1 MRDVALNKLLQLIHY
16 SPSKNFEEATV
27 RNVEFISS
35 SKTINLYIVIKKVVP
50 ITEILEFNDN
60 LKQGMI
66 KIGACLNI
74 NITYEYENKV
84 INAELL
90 KEYYEYT
97 LNILKNRKV
106 IFLSLDKFQ
115 VEFKDNEAIIYVGG
129 DSDVELIEPLFRF
142 VQKSIEAL
150 GITFTNFT
158 VKINESIV
166 SIDETIK
173 ESAIDDLNM
182 AITNSRNSGSH
193 KDSKE
198 QVKIYKPE
206 KRKSHINGN
215 PNSISEIPSTEEK
228 LVEYKQLKGSTYFLI
243 EGIVK
248 TSKLTITKTGYKIF
262 DATVVDKTG
271 AIQIKTFI
279 TEGKGES
286 QEFYEH
292 KVSKDNKV
300 RVYGLASY
308 DTFAR
313 DVVIKIFEIISYGE
327 YKVSE
332 EHTDNSRIKR
342 VELHAHSK
350 MTFLDSVLP
359 IDKYAKRAKEY
370 GHSAIAL
377 TDKNTVQGL
386 GELSKIT
393 KDLGI
398 KPIYGIEANYINE
411 KYLYPALSDHDIP
424 LADATFVVYDLET
437 TGINTT
443 YNEIIE
449 IGARKVKHG
458 AVIGEFTSLVNPK
471 RLIPS
476 DVCKLTNI
484 SNDDVRNAPFIEE
497 VLPKFLAFIDG
508 CILVGHNVT
517 FDNGQLYH
525 NLKEQGLYKG
535 LIPTIDTMQLA
546 RAKYSSILKKY
557 GLEDLVKAFNITLDG
572 HHRAENDAVATTEI
586 FIKMYNDLIN
596 DGIDNYNKINS
607 LVNIDEMYKLIH
619 PYHITML
626 AKNRTGLVNL
636 NRLVTDAHCNHLAKT
651 PRFMRNV
658 IEKHREGLLIGSSC
672 IHGEVFEMALNKD
685 YEDLLDV
692 IDFYDYIEV
701 QPLTCYSSLIEL
713 KRDEMTY
720 EKLQNVVNRIIKAA
734 KQKNKLVVATGDV
747 HELDVEDRIYRNI
760 IYDKPLIGGGIHELN
775 GVDNLPDTHYRNTEE
790 MLSEFSY
797 LNHDL
802 AYEIVVT
809 NTNKINDMIESY
821 NLFPDKLFA
830 PGDDFMAEFGIPSA
844 LEDLEKITYEV
855 ANNRYGRNGLP
866 QIIVDRLNKELGSIK
881 TYSYGSIYY
890 IAYLLVKHSR
900 EAGYVVGSRGSVG
913 SSLVAT
919 FMRITEVNSLP
930 PHYVCP
936 KCHFTAFKYTK
947 EQIEKYNP
955 TKEELDLQDELW
967 KYDSGL
973 DLPPKEC
980 PYCHEI
986 MAGDGCNIP
995 FETFLG
1001 FKGDKV
1007 PDIDLNF
1014 SGEYQAKAHAFCRE
1028 IFGVENTFRGGT
1040 IGTIA
1045 KRTAENY
1052 IKDYYIKRGKVL
1064 RNCEIEGM
1072 TENIMG
1078 IKRQTGQHPGGI
1090 VVVPKGIDINEVT
1103 PVQYPADDITSD
1115 WKTTHVDYHKFEANL
1130 LKLDILGHD
1139 DPTMMRYL
1147 MNFVDENPN
1156 EFPFTRVEDI
1166 PLNDENV
1173 LKMFSGIDV
1182 LGVTYDQVL
1191 SKIASTGLPEFG
1203 TSLTKNMLCEIR
1215 PTTISDLIRISGLS
1229 HGTDVWSGNARD
1241 YFLGKR
1247 PGYDPIPISELICC
1261 RDDIMVKL
1269 IETGLPPQN
1278 AFKIMEAVR
1287 KGRGLSPEN
1296 EALMVKFGVP
1306 EWYIDCCKK
1315 IKYLF
1320 PKAHATAYVI
1330 MALRIAWFKFYKPLY
1345 FYSGFFSKRS
1355 DFFEVD
1361 TLQGGFDSIKARVE
1375 EFEKKYGNYDD
1386 TGDDDDSSQSVKEDS
1401 GGGSAVKEKRLL
1413 NVLRVAL
1420 EMVSRGY
1427 SFIGVDINKSD
1438 AVNFKIEGNS
1448 LIIPFVAI
1456 DSFGENTAKQ
1466 LVQRR
1471 GNEPFTS
1478 RRDAERRGH
1487 ISNSLFEKLYQFG
1500 AFDGLPLDDE
1510 IGIFKFLNDD
1520 DKN

>member
-1 MRDVALNKLLQLIHY
+1 MKDPALNKLLQLIKY
-16 SPSKNFEEATV
+16 TPNKELDETTV
-27 RNVEFISS
+27 KKVEFNSN
-35 SKTINLYIVIKKVVP
+35 SKTLNLIINFKEVVP
-50 ITEILEFNDN
+50 FETIVEFNKV
-60 LKQGMI
+60 LKEGMVT
-66 KIGACLNI
+66 IGACLSA
-74 NITYEYENKV
+74 NITYEYTNKV
-84 INAELL
+84 MNKELL
-90 KEYYEYT
+90 EEYYHKT
-97 LNILKNRKV
+97 LDLLKDRKV
-106 IFLSLDKFQ
+106 IYQSLDKFQ
-115 VEFKDNEAIIYVGG
+115 VEFNDNNATIIVGG
-129 DSDVELIEPLFRF
+129 DEDYITIEPLFNSIK
-142 VQKSIEAL
+142 KSIARL
-150 GITFTNFT
+150 GIDFVNFNLR
-158 VKINESIV
+158 IDESVV
-166 SIDETIK
+166 SIKETIK
-173 ESAIDDLNM
+173 ESAIDSLNVAM
-182 AITNSRNSGSH
+182 SHSKPTYTNN
-193 KDSKE
+193 DNKE
-198 QVKIYKPE
+198 KTKIYRPE
-206 KRKSHINGN
+206 KQKSRINGT
-215 PNSISEIPSTEEK
+215 PNKISEIPSTEEK
-228 LVEYKQLKGSTYFLI
+228 LVENKQLRGNNYFLI
-243 EGIVK
+243 EGNVVA
-248 TSKLTITKTGYKIF
+248 SNLNITKSGYKIF
-262 DATVVDKTG
+262 DATIKDKTG
-271 AIQIKTFI
+271 LIQIKTFI
-279 TEGKGES
+279 SETRGES
-286 QEFYEH
+286 QEFYEK
-292 KVSKDNKV
+292 KVSPGNKI
-300 RVYGLASY
+300 RVYGLADY
-308 DTFAR
+308 DEFSR
-313 DVVIKIFEIISYGE
+313 DVVLKIYDIISYGPVQME
-327 YKVSE
+327 SE
-332 EHTDNSRIKR
+332 KATDNSRIKR

-359 IDKYAKRAKEY
+359 IDKYVERAKEY

-386 GELSKIT
+386 GELSKAAS
-393 KDLGI
+393 KYGI

-411 KYLYPALSDHDIP
+411 KYLYPALTTHDIP
-424 LADATFVVYDLET
+424 LKDATFVVYDLET

-443 YNEIIE
+443 YNDIIE
-449 IGARKVKHG
+449 IGARKVKNG
-458 AVIGEFTSLVNPK
+458 MIIDEFTSLINPR
-471 RLIPS
+471 RLIPN
-476 DVCKLTNI
+476 DVAMLTNI
-484 SNDDVRNAPFIEE
+484 SNDNVRNAPFIED
-497 VLPKFLAFIDG
+497 VLPKFKDFIDG

-525 NLKEQGLYKG
+525 NLKKLNIFDGP
-535 LIPTIDTMQLA
+535 IPTIDTMQLA
-546 RAKYSSILKKY
+546 RAKYSNILKKY

-586 FIKMYNDLIN
+586 FIKMYNDLLS
-596 DGIDNYNKINS
+596 DSIDNYNKINS
-607 LVNIDEMYKLIH
+607 LVNVENMFKLVH
-619 PYHITML
+619 PYHLTML
-626 AKNRTGLVNL
+626 AMNRTGLVNL
-636 NRLVTDAHCNHLAKT
+636 NRLVSDAHCNHFART
-651 PRFMRNV
+651 PRFLKSV
-658 IEKHREGLLIGSSC
+658 IEKNREGLLIGSSC

-701 QPLTCYSSLIEL
+701 QPLSCYSSLVEM
-713 KRDEMTY
+713 KKDEITY
-720 EKLQNVVNRIIKAA
+720 EKLQNVVNRIIRAA
-734 KQKNKLVVATGDV
+734 KEKGKIVVATGDV
-747 HELDVEDRIYRNI
+747 HELNPEDRIYRNI

-790 MLSEFSY
+790 MLKEFDY

-809 NTNKINDMIESY
+809 NTNKISDMIESY

-830 PGDDFMAEFGIPSA
+830 PGDDFMADFGIPSA
-844 LEDLEKITYEV
+844 LKDLERITYQV
-855 ANNRYGRNGLP
+855 ANDKYGRDKLP
-866 QIIVDRLNKELGSIK
+866 QIIEDRLNKELGSIT

-900 EAGYVVGSRGSVG
+900 DAGYVVGSRGSVG

-936 KCHFTAFKYTK
+936 KCHFTAFKYTN
-947 EQIEKYNP
+947 EQIEKYHP
-955 TKEELDLQDELW
+955 TQDELDLQDELW
-967 KYDSGL
+967 RYDSGL
-973 DLPPKEC
+973 DLPPRKC
-980 PYCHEI
+980 PHCGEI
-986 MAGDGCNIP
+986 MTGDGCNIP

-1014 SGEYQAKAHAFCRE
+1014 SGEYQAKAHSFCRE
-1028 IFGVENTFRGGT
+1028 IFGTENTFRGGT

-1052 IKDYYIKRGKVL
+1052 IKDYYEKRNKKL
-1064 RNCEIEGM
+1064 RNCEVESM

-1103 PVQYPADDITSD
+1103 PVQYPADDVTSD

-1147 MNFVDENPN
+1147 MNFVDANPS
-1156 EFPFTRVEDI
+1156 EFPFNRVEDI

-1173 LKMFSGIDV
+1173 LKMFSGIDI
-1182 LGVTYDQVL
+1182 LGVTYDMVL

-1203 TSLTKNMLCEIR
+1203 TSLTKNMLAEIK

-1241 YFLGKR
+1241 YFLGTR

-1287 KGRGLSPEN
+1287 KGKGLSSEN
-1296 EALMVKFGVP
+1296 EALMRKFNVP
-1306 EWYIDCCKK
+1306 DWYIDCCKK

-1361 TLQGGFDSIKARVE
+1361 TLQGGFDTIKRRVQE
-1375 EFEKKYGNYDD
+1375 LEKKYGNLDD
-1386 TGDDDDSSQSVKEDS
+1386 VSEDESATTEVSS
-1401 GGGSAVKEKRLL
+1401 GGGSAVKEKKLL

-1420 EMVSRGY
+1420 EMVARGY
-1427 SFIGVDINKSD
+1427 SFIGVDINRSD

-1456 DSFGENTAKQ
+1456 DSFGENTAKL

-1471 GNEPFTS
+1471 GDEPFTS
-1478 RRDAERRGH
+1478 IKDAERRGR
-1487 ISNSLFEKLYQFG
+1487 ISNSLFEKLYQVG
-1500 AFDGLPLDDE
+1500 AFDGLPQDDE
-1510 IGIFKFLNDD
+1510 IGLFKFLDD
-1520 DKN
+1520 NN

>member
-1 MRDVALNKLLQLIHY
+1 MKDPALNKLLQLIKY
-16 SPSKNFEEATV
+16 TPNKELDETTV
-27 RNVEFISS
+27 KKVEFISN
-35 SKTINLYIVIKKVVP
+35 SKTLNLIINFKEVVP
-50 ITEILEFNDN
+50 FETIVEFNKV
-60 LKQGMI
+60 LKEGMI
-66 KIGACLNI
+66 AIGACI
-74 NITYEYENKV
+74 SANITYEYTNKV
-84 INAELL
+84 INKELL
-90 KEYYEYT
+90 EDYYHKT
-97 LNILKNRKV
+97 LDLLKDRKV
-106 IFLSLDKFQ
+106 IYQSLDKFQ
-115 VEFKDNEAIIYVGG
+115 VEFNDNDATIIVGG
-129 DSDVELIEPLFRF
+129 DEDYITIEPLFNSIK
-142 VQKSIEAL
+142 KSIARL
-150 GITFTNFT
+150 GIDFVNFNLR
-158 VKINESIV
+158 IDESVV
-166 SIDETIK
+166 SIKETIK
-173 ESAIDDLNM
+173 ESAIDSLNIAM
-182 AITNSRNSGSH
+182 NH
-193 KDSKE
+193 SKPTYINNDNKE
-198 QVKIYKPE
+198 KTKIYRPE
-206 KRKSHINGN
+206 KQKSRINGT
-215 PNSISEIPSTEEK
+215 PNKISEIPSTEEK
-228 LVEYKQLKGSTYFLI
+228 LVENKQLRGNNYFLI
-243 EGIVK
+243 EGNVVA
-248 TSKLTITKTGYKIF
+248 SNLNITKTGYKIF
-262 DATVVDKTG
+262 DATIKDKTG
-271 AIQIKTFI
+271 LIQIKTFI
-279 TEGKGES
+279 SETRGES
-286 QEFYEH
+286 QEFYEK
-292 KVSKDNKV
+292 KVSPGNKI
-300 RVYGLASY
+300 RVYGLADY
-308 DTFAR
+308 DEFSR
-313 DVVIKIFEIISYGE
+313 DVVLKIYDIISYGPVQME
-327 YKVSE
+327 SE
-332 EHTDNSRIKR
+332 KATDNSRIKR

-359 IDKYAKRAKEY
+359 IDKYVERAKEY

-386 GELSKIT
+386 GELSKAAS
-393 KDLGI
+393 KYGI

-411 KYLYPALSDHDIP
+411 KYLYPALTTHDIP
-424 LADATFVVYDLET
+424 LKDAIFVVYDLET

-443 YNEIIE
+443 YNDIIE
-449 IGARKVKHG
+449 IGARKVKNG
-458 AVIGEFTSLVNPK
+458 MIIDEFTSLINPR
-471 RLIPS
+471 RLIPN
-476 DVCKLTNI
+476 DVAMLTNI
-484 SNDDVRNAPFIEE
+484 SNDDVRNAPFIED
-497 VLPKFLAFIDG
+497 VLPKFKDFIDG

-525 NLKEQGLYKG
+525 NLKKLNIFDGP
-535 LIPTIDTMQLA
+535 IPTIDTMQLA
-546 RAKYSSILKKY
+546 RAKYSNILKKY

-586 FIKMYNDLIN
+586 FIKMYNDLLSDSIE
-596 DGIDNYNKINS
+596 NYNKINS
-607 LVNIDEMYKLIH
+607 LVNVENMFKLVH
-619 PYHITML
+619 PYHLTML
-626 AKNRTGLVNL
+626 AMNRTGLVNL
-636 NRLVTDAHCNHLAKT
+636 NRLVSDAHCNHFART
-651 PRFMRNV
+651 PRFLKSV
-658 IEKHREGLLIGSSC
+658 IEKNREGILIGSSC

-701 QPLTCYSSLIEL
+701 QPLSCYSSLVEM
-713 KRDEMTY
+713 KKDEITY
-720 EKLQNVVNRIIKAA
+720 EKLQNVVNRIIRAA
-734 KQKNKLVVATGDV
+734 KEKGKIVVATGDI
-747 HELDVEDRIYRNI
+747 HELNPEDRIYRNI

-790 MLSEFSY
+790 MLKEFDY

-809 NTNKINDMIESY
+809 NTNKISDMIESY

-844 LEDLEKITYEV
+844 LKDLERITYQV
-855 ANNRYGRNGLP
+855 ANDKYGRDKLP
-866 QIIVDRLNKELGSIK
+866 QIIEDRLNKELGSIT

-900 EAGYVVGSRGSVG
+900 DAGYVVGSRGSVG

-947 EQIEKYNP
+947 EQIEKYHP
-955 TKEELDLQDELW
+955 TQDELDLQDELW

-973 DLPPKEC
+973 DLPPRKC
-980 PYCHEI
+980 PHCGEI
-986 MAGDGCNIP
+986 MTGDGCNIP

-1014 SGEYQAKAHAFCRE
+1014 SGEYQAKAHSFCRE
-1028 IFGVENTFRGGT
+1028 IFGTENTFRGGT

-1052 IKDYYIKRGKVL
+1052 VKDYYEKRNKKL
-1064 RNCEIEGM
+1064 RNCEVESM

-1103 PVQYPADDITSD
+1103 PVQYPADDVTSD

-1147 MNFVDENPN
+1147 MNFVDANPS
-1156 EFPFTRVEDI
+1156 EFPFDRVEDI

-1173 LKMFSGIDV
+1173 LKMFSGIDI
-1182 LGVTYDQVL
+1182 LGVTYDMVL

-1203 TSLTKNMLCEIR
+1203 TSLTKNMLAEIK

-1241 YFLGKR
+1241 YFLGTR

-1287 KGRGLSPEN
+1287 KGKGLSSEN
-1296 EALMVKFGVP
+1296 EALMRKFNVP
-1306 EWYIDCCKK
+1306 DWYIDCCKK

-1361 TLQGGFDSIKARVE
+1361 TLQGGFDTIKRRVQE
-1375 EFEKKYGNYDD
+1375 LEKKYGNLDD
-1386 TGDDDDSSQSVKEDS
+1386 VSEDESATTEVSS
-1401 GGGSAVKEKRLL
+1401 GGGSAVKEKKLL

-1420 EMVSRGY
+1420 EMVARGY

-1456 DSFGENTAKQ
+1456 DSFGENTAKL

-1471 GNEPFTS
+1471 GDEPFTS
-1478 RRDAERRGH
+1478 IKDAERRGR
-1487 ISNSLFEKLYQFG
+1487 ISNSLFEKLYQVG
-1500 AFDGLPLDDE
+1500 AFDGLPQDDE
-1510 IGIFKFLNDD
+1510 IGLFKFLDD
-1520 DKN
+1520 NN